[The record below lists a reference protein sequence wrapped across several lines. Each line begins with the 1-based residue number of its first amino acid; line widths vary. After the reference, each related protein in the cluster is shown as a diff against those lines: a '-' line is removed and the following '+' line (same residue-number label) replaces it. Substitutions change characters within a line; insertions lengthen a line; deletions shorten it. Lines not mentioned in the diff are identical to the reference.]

1 MFAVENQLGDVSNV
15 YGHFTSWG
23 DLTRSSPHES
33 SSHDGQGAADNDNG
47 LMGRM
52 SEMPLTRVRRTRR
65 ISRCRPSTRY
75 MNINMGGL
83 ERLTRLLLT
92 SDIYNIGQPVKH
104 ATVLLISRV
113 GVQCP
118 CSTCCTYVLG
128 AWNGMTVISVS
139 ARSTEPKSQCGD
151 QRVSLRLMVARAFFV
166 CRPSRSPC
174 MVPHGP
180 LHRL

>member
-1 MFAVENQLGDVSNV
+1 MRVCLQLRINWATCLTYMG
-15 YGHFTSWG
+15 TSPRG
-23 DLTRSSPHES
+23 GILRGRRLTR
-33 SSHDGQGAADNDNG
+33 AAHM
-47 LMGRM
+47 MGRGLRTM
-52 SEMPLTRVRRTRR
+52 TMGSWAGCRKVRRTRR